1 MAKTYLIDDKD
12 DLEMV
17 KEEYDEV
24 IMNISED
31 IMIDNIKEQIE
42 ESNTRQF
49 YINQYHKDFFEYF
62 EIRFKFILERYKE
75 DNDILIK
82 TKQVYHDIL
91 NEIQESIENTYQ
103 FSLEFPEDI
112 LIEDKAQYIKSL
124 YNFFVLNKKE
134 TLNNLFINYI
144 EKNIM
149 QLAKTYKDS
158 MDEDVIN
165 SLSYNN
171 LKKTIDNDYTPLVY
185 SIPEIIDGIHI
196 SDNEDVIETIIY
208 DEESELNNYQI
219 DKMLVEQS
227 VTDVRFDNHLINVFR
242 DSFIE
247 NNVLHREVQYYFIDK
262 YK

>member
-1 MAKTYLIDDKD
+1 MSKTYLIDDKD

-42 ESNTRQF
+42 DSNSRQF

-91 NEIQESIENTYQ
+91 NEIQESIEKTYQ
-103 FSLEFPEDI
+103 FSLEFPDTI
-112 LIEDKAQYIKSL
+112 LVEDKAQYIKAL

-134 TLNNLFINYI
+134 NMNNLFINYI
-144 EKNIM
+144 EKNIK

-158 MDEDVIN
+158 IDGDAVN
-165 SLSYNN
+165 SLSYSN
-171 LKKTIDNDYTPLVY
+171 LKKTINNDYTPLVY
-185 SIPEIIDGIHI
+185 SIPDIIENIHI
-196 SDNEDVIETIIY
+196 NDNEDVIDTIIY
-208 DEESELNNYQI
+208 DEESELNNHLI

-242 DSFIE
+242 DSFID
-247 NNVLHREVQYYFIDK
+247 NNVLYREVQYYFIDT